1 MKSDSKDH
9 NGRAIY
15 YGYFGYQLGEINSYV
30 DCHRL
35 CGKDFN
41 RELFNECEDFE
52 YKGFERKRLAE
63 EALSPLK
70 ATHSSAVLFR
80 LEDDYYTQTDAATAK
95 SRCIFK
101 SDDCAGVYASSDYTK
116 FYLATEKQQNPN
128 MAASRTPILGT
139 EYGAFYKLDASTRAT
154 ATNSRVAS
162 EPNVQWRRESN
173 ARVGFIIPTP
183 DGNTKGPTNGCQP
196 NIGNVDDES
205 VMQQTCAAAGPRC
218 VGYYHSDVTRQY
230 SAAAK
235 PPEDCNEDKG
245 DGYVYESFVRK
256 ITLTPTPPPPPPP
269 PPPLQQLGIPSD
281 AEIKAEQQRHWG
293 TPKNQTP
300 GLITAPSLQNPILV
314 PTPTGW
320 STWSNSSLGNLS
332 SPSSDPEAYLPL
344 CKTTDQYLTGDNVK
358 DVTKCKGLA
367 QKESL
372 TNPLLN
378 YCTDPATMAFMQ
390 TYCAMSCEKLKTPC
404 RGKPTT

>member
-1 MKSDSKDH
+1 MLRKSILKRSFDRPKSS
-9 NGRAIY
+9 
-15 YGYFGYQLGEINSYV
+15 FGWGKLGEINSYV

-35 CGKDFN
+35 CEKDFN
-41 RELFNECEDFE
+41 RELLKECVDFE

-70 ATHSSAVLFR
+70 ATHSSAALFR
-80 LEDDYYTQTDAATAK
+80 LENDYYTQTDAYTAK
-95 SRCIFK
+95 KRCIYNPY
-101 SDDCAGVYASSDYTK
+101 CAGVYASSDYTK
-116 FYLATEKQQNPN
+116 FYLATENPN
-128 MAASRTPILGT
+128 MTPILGTDT
-139 EYGAFYKLDASTRAT
+139 EYGAFYKLDASTRVT
-154 ATNSRVAS
+154 TTNSRVAS
-162 EPNVQWRRESN
+162 EPNVQWRRERN
-173 ARVGFIIPTP
+173 AREGLIIPTP
-183 DGNTKGPTNGCQP
+183 YGNTKGPTNGCQP

-269 PPPLQQLGIPSD
+269 PLQQLGIPSD

-293 TPKNQTP
+293 NPTNQTP
-300 GLITAPSLQNPILV
+300 GLITAPSLQNQILV

-320 STWSNSSLGNLS
+320 STWSNSSFGNS
-332 SPSSDPEAYLPL
+332 SSLSSDPEAYLPL
-344 CKTTDQYLTGDNVK
+344 CKTTDQYLTGD
-358 DVTKCKGLA
+358 DAEETKCKGLA
-367 QKESL
+367 QKKSL